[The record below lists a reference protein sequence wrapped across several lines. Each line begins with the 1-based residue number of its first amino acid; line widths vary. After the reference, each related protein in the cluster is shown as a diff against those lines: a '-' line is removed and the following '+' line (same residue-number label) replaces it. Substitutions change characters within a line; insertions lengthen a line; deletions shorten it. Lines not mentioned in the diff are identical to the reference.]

1 MDAVYDV
8 FFVGVKVIYT
18 FCEPPGGTEA
28 DVGLTAK
35 LDLFEAILVIDNV
48 LPPALL
54 TVTESFLLVPT
65 VTVPKFM
72 VDGVTEKSGP
82 PLLVVKLQVDEY
94 ALVPALLDALTCQ

>member
-1 MDAVYDV
+1 MDPVYDA
-8 FFVGVKVIYT
+8 FFVGVKVTYT

-35 LDLFEAILVIDNV
+35 LDLLEAILVIDNV

-65 VTVPKFM
+65 VTVPKFLL
-72 VDGVTEKSGP
+72 VGVTEKRGP
-82 PLLVVKLQVDEY
+82 PLFVVKLHVEE
-94 ALVPALLDALTCQ
+94 